1 MARRARVM
9 SRAPDTLETISL
21 EAASADQRE
30 QAAAILVAALA
41 HAPSAWHD
49 MAAARQQVSTFIG
62 RQERLAIAA
71 VEGERLLGWIGAIR
85 HSRHAW
91 ELHPLVV
98 DPAHQRRGCGT
109 LLVKALEDEAR
120 RAGICTIWLGADDD
134 FGGTSLF
141 GLDLFPDVLGR
152 LQRLIATGKHPYA
165 FYRRQGYALVGVLP
179 DVEGPGRHDILMAKR
194 I

>member
-1 MARRARVM
+1 M
-9 SRAPDTLETISL
+9 SAPLLSTAKTVPFGTT
-21 EAASADQRE
+21 SALQRE

-41 HAPSAWHD
+41 HVPSAWRD
-49 MAAARQQVSTFIG
+49 MDAARAEVSTFVDG
-62 RQERLAIAA
+62 GERLAIAA
-71 VEGERLLGWIGAIR
+71 IEDERVLGWIGAIR
-85 HSRHAW
+85 HSSHAW

-109 LLVKALEDEAR
+109 LLVGALEDEAR

-141 GLDLFPDVLGR
+141 GVDLFPDVLGH
-152 LQRLIATGKHPYA
+152 LQRLVSTGKHPYG
-165 FYRRQGYALVGVLP
+165 FYHRQGYVPVGVLP
-179 DVEGPGRHDILMAKR
+179 DVNGPGRHDILMAKH